1 MKFFYNDV
9 NLVRAK
15 PRASLVE
22 AAARTEEAALGF
34 LAAGLGL
41 AVLGLFL
48 GRAAVLALGILYQ
61 AEGPRPRPPP
71 MFGASAFDIGGALGG
86 AET

>member
-22 AAARTEEAALGF
+22 AAARTEEAGLGF

-41 AVLGLFL
+41 VVLGLGL
-48 GRAAVLALGILYQ
+48 VPSDSSRRRVYRAY
-61 AEGPRPRPPP
+61 PRIY
-71 MFGASAFDIGGALGG
+71 AAY
-86 AET
+86 